1 MNMEDLLSRFNAH
14 VEKYTQHREYIR
26 RAQSQAS
33 KFSTAI
39 IEKVVLDHEIKS
51 GQVADQVLPLVPEL
65 EGLIADILA
74 EKDDIQRN
82 KASSD
87 ERMEELDLRLAI
99 GEIDEDGYDA
109 EGGELRDE
117 LESANSKIEV
127 LDGDLKHLSEALD
140 RWVTLAAEAR
150 QADGRTPARPAPAPA
165 AAPVPAAPVVVPVV
179 VAPPVAPV
187 VVAAPVVA
195 PAVVAPLPVVAP
207 VVAPAPV
214 VEPEVASVEDAGQHT
229 HLTPVKEDVSAV
241 FEDSP
246 AATAAKAINEPV
258 AAEAIEASEV
268 DFDFDEPKSAEP
280 EVAPV
285 EEPAPPEM
293 DVEINMDGAG
303 VDAVAGDEIGVDL
316 DVAETAPAAPAAPAA
331 GGSVE
336 SRRAILLYQE
346 GTADEQIYP
355 FTNDVLTIGRGR
367 DNDIQIKNDSKV
379 SRFHCK
385 FFKRGGH
392 FYVEDNKSSNGT
404 LVNGELI
411 TERRLFGGEEVI
423 IGETFFRFRI
433 L

>member
-117 LESANSKIEV
+117 LEAANGKIEV
-127 LDGDLKHLSEALD
+127 LDGDLQRLTDALG
-140 RWVTLAAEAR
+140 RWVTLAAEAS
-150 QADGRTPARPAPAPA
+150 QPDGRTPARPAPAPA
-165 AAPVPAAPVVVPVV
+165 PAPAPVVVPVAAPVV
-179 VAPPVAPV
+179 VAPPVAPPAPAV
-187 VVAAPVVA
+187 APVVIA
-195 PAVVAPLPVVAP
+195 PPPVVAP

-214 VEPEVASVEDAGQHT
+214 AEPEVASVEDAGQHT

-280 EVAPV
+280 EAAPV
-285 EEPAPPEM
+285 EEPAPAEM

-316 DVAETAPAAPAAPAA
+316 DVAETVPAPAPAPAAS
-331 GGSVE
+331 GSDE

>member
-51 GQVADQVLPLVPEL
+51 GQVADQVLPLVPEI

-109 EGGELRDE
+109 EGGELRGE
-117 LESANSKIEV
+117 LEAANGKIEV
-127 LDGDLKHLSEALD
+127 LDGDLQRLTVALD

-150 QADGRTPARPAPAPA
+150 QDDGRTPARPAPAPV
-165 AAPVPAAPVVVPVV
+165 AAPAPVVVPVV

-187 VVAAPVVA
+187 VVAAPPVAPVVVA
-195 PAVVAPLPVVAP
+195 PPPVVAP

-214 VEPEVASVEDAGQHT
+214 AEPEVASVEDAGQHT

-280 EVAPV
+280 EAAPV
-285 EEPAPPEM
+285 EEPAPAEM

-303 VDAVAGDEIGVDL
+303 VDAIAGDEIGVDL
-316 DVAETAPAAPAAPAA
+316 DVAEAVPAAPVAPAAS
-331 GGSVE
+331 GSDE